1 MNKDYSLLKVKA
13 IKLRRKGLSYNEIR
27 KQINISKSTLS
38 YWLKSVPLK
47 SEHKKRLY
55 TKSVFGLARGGQSQK
70 ERRLKEVNKIIE
82 AAEKEIERPLSFEAY
97 RLFGAALYWAEGSKG
112 KMFQITNSD
121 PHLILFIVHW
131 IEKICGIPP
140 NGLTLA
146 LNIHS
151 QQNEKDIKKF
161 WSDLT
166 GVPIRNFT
174 KTYIKKFTTGFKKNN
189 LYYGTVRIY
198 LPKSADFKV
207 RLFGW
212 IKSVLKDI
220 DHKIQVVEN
229 RWNKLRKN
237 SRPVN
242 LY

>member
-1 MNKDYSLLKVKA
+1 MVKNKA
-13 IKLRRKGLSYNEIR
+13 IRLRKNGFSYGEIAKKLNVP
-27 KQINISKSTLS
+27 KSTLS
-38 YWLKSVPLK
+38 FWLKGVILK

-55 TKSVFGLARGGQSQK
+55 TKQIQILSRGAQSQR
-70 ERRLKEVNKIIE
+70 ERRLKEIDKIIKE
-82 AAEKEIERPLSFEAY
+82 AEQEIHLPLFFEVY

-112 KMFQITNSD
+112 RMFQITNSD
-121 PHLILFIVHW
+121 PHLILFMVRW
-131 IEKICGIPP
+131 IEKICGISPK
-140 NGLTLA
+140 GLKLG

-166 GVPIRNFT
+166 GVPIQNFT

-220 DHKIQVVEN
+220 DPEIQFIEK
-229 RWNKLRKN
+229 RWNKLRK
-237 SRPVN
+237 STRPVN